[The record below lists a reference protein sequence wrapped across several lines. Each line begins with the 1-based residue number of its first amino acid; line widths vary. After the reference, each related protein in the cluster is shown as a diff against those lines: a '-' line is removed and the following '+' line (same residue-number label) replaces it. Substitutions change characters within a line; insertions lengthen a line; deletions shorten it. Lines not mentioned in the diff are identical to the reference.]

1 MRTVQEL
8 DVSGGKVASVSVPNN
23 TTRVLI
29 TCNQAATLGV
39 HVAINEQDLGNN
51 QRFLIH
57 PNRYLNLT
65 PYVGS
70 NQLFFK
76 SLDGV
81 SPDQLVYVMLS

>member
-8 DVSGGKVASVSVPNN
+8 DVSGGKVVSVSVPNN

-29 TCNQAATLGV
+29 TCNQATTLGAY
-39 HVAINEQDLGNN
+39 VAINEQDLENN

-76 SLDGV
+76 SLDAV
-81 SPDQLVYVMLS
+81 APEQSVFIMLS